1 MKKTR
6 VMIVDDHSVV
16 RMGLA
21 AILNLEDDLTVCGE
35 AESGAEAV
43 QKAEQLRPDVVIV
56 DFMMPDMDGAETT
69 AAILKASPG
78 SKVLILTT
86 FGTSTEIARAIKA
99 GATGAV
105 TKNLSNA
112 ELADAIRRTRDGIA
126 EFSPE
131 IRQTLDEASSEPEF
145 TPRQLEVL
153 DSITRGLSNDDIAMQ
168 LGISKTRIKQHLNEV
183 YAKLGAANRA
193 EAVAIAMRRQL
204 QHLTRRN
211 PTS

>member
-21 AILNLEDDLTVCGE
+21 AIINLEKDLVICGE
-35 AESGAEAV
+35 AENGAEAIKRV
-43 QKAEQLRPDVVIV
+43 QELKPDVIV
-56 DFMMPDMDGAETT
+56 MDLMMPDMDGAETT
-69 AAILKASPG
+69 AEVLKVSPE

-86 FGTSTEIARAIKA
+86 FGTSTDISRAIAA

-112 ELADAIRRTRDGIA
+112 ELTDAIRKTRGGIGQ
-126 EFSPE
+126 FSPE
-131 IRQTLDEASSEPEF
+131 IRRTLDETSDEPEF
-145 TPRQLEVL
+145 TPRQMEVL

-168 LGISKTRIKQHLNEV
+168 LGLSKTRIKQHLNEV

-204 QHLTRRN
+204 LKR
-211 PTS
+211 

>member
-21 AILNLEDDLTVCGE
+21 AIINLEKDLVVCGE
-35 AESGAEAV
+35 AENGAEAV
-43 QKAEQLRPDVVIV
+43 QRARELKPDIIV
-56 DFMMPDMDGAETT
+56 MDLMMPDMDGAETT
-69 AAILKASPG
+69 AEVLKVSPG

-86 FGTSTEIARAIKA
+86 FGTSTDISRAIAA

-112 ELADAIRRTRDGIA
+112 ELTDAIRKTTAGIGT
-126 EFSPE
+126 FSPE
-131 IRQTLDEASSEPEF
+131 IRQTLDETSSEPEF
-145 TPRQLEVL
+145 TPRQMEVL
-153 DSITRGLSNDDIAMQ
+153 DSITRGLSNDDIAIQ
-168 LGISKTRIKQHLNEV
+168 LGLSKTRIKQHLNEV

-204 QHLTRRN
+204 LKR
-211 PTS
+211 